1 MLLNRTL
8 KTVLVLVV
16 LLSSIGCDQGTKS
29 LARKHLV
36 QGQIVSYFHDTF
48 RQQFTENTGV
58 FLGMGNSLPEH
69 LRFTIFTFLVTVF
82 LLSGLAFL
90 FSSQAELRL
99 LLGAALILGGGIS
112 NLADRLLYD
121 GRVVIL

>member
-16 LLSSIGCDQGTKS
+16 LLSCIGCDQGTKS

-36 QGQIVSYFHDTF
+36 QGQIVSCFHDTF

-58 FLGMGNSLPEH
+58 FLGMGNSLAEH
-69 LRFTIFTFLVTVF
+69 LRFTIFILLVTVF
-82 LLSGLAFL
+82 LLSGLAYL
-90 FSSQAELRL
+90 F
-99 LLGAALILGGGIS
+99 
-112 NLADRLLYD
+112 
-121 GRVVIL
+121 

>member
-69 LRFTIFTFLVTVF
+69 LRFTIFTLLVTVF

-90 FSSQAELRL
+90 F
-99 LLGAALILGGGIS
+99 
-112 NLADRLLYD
+112 
-121 GRVVIL
+121 